1 MQLCLAASCRGL
13 SQPKLLCERLNAHSC
28 SRAQRDCGIAQ
39 GGAISGHSS
48 DCRPQIMS
56 SRARY
61 CSLWGTDRDRC
72 RVPQSRVG
80 HSRTISYFKRAV
92 RRRATPSGSETQSR
106 FALPTQPTQLGHC
119 PTAPYLSVSFLQ
131 PLGCA
136 AVISWQR
143 HLAGQNGIKL
153 RAHAPRRG
161 RATGNERVTRCGTT
175 ATACTLES
183 TAATSSR

>member
-1 MQLCLAASCRGL
+1 M
-13 SQPKLLCERLNAHSC
+13 
-28 SRAQRDCGIAQ
+28 
-39 GGAISGHSS
+39 
-48 DCRPQIMS
+48 MS

-161 RATGNERVTRCGTT
+161 RADGQRAGHEIRYDGHRMHARIDGGQVKSLTRPP
-175 ATACTLES
+175 S
-183 TAATSSR
+183 TALASILAPTSARSRSEPGGPLW

>member
-1 MQLCLAASCRGL
+1 MKIFLAANCRGL
-13 SQPKLLCERLNAHSC
+13 KPKSIGLGRGLNVC
-28 SRAQRDCGIAQ
+28 SSLWAQCDCNIAQ
-39 GGAISGHSS
+39 GRAISGPSS
-48 DCRPQIMS
+48 DCRPQMMS

-80 HSRTISYFKRAV
+80 HSRTISYFKPAV

-153 RAHAPRRG
+153 RAQAPRRG
-161 RATGNERVTRCGTT
+161 RADG
-175 ATACTLES
+175 S
-183 TAATSSR
+183 TSDGDDG